1 MVDLLGNTKM
11 ASEISSQQPL
21 RCRFTL
27 WDSRLEL
34 HIDTASSDWT
44 QCLSKYCISYWT
56 PKAKMI
62 SNLNA
67 SLHRFGAL
75 DTSKRKMPLD
85 RKIIMKDCIRSMCV
99 LASSENL
106 REQ

>member
-11 ASEISSQQPL
+11 ASEISSQQPT
-21 RCRFTL
+21 RYRFTL

-34 HIDTASSDWT
+34 HIDTTSSGWT

-56 PKAKMI
+56 PSKAKMI

-67 SLHRFGAL
+67 SLYRFGAV
-75 DTSKRKMPLD
+75 DTFKRKMPLD
-85 RKIIMKDCIRSMCV
+85 RKIIMKDCIRLMCV
-99 LASSENL
+99 LALSENL
-106 REQ
+106 RE